1 MSEIFIIISV
11 FGSLVLSGLFS
22 ATETAITAISI
33 AKIHK
38 LKSDGNKKAAI
49 ISKLRENKEK
59 LISTILL
66 ANNGCNILSSTL
78 ATALLIDIFGN
89 EGVIYATLIMTILII
104 IFAEII
110 PKTYALAN
118 PERVALAFAK
128 FLEVT
133 VKICNP
139 ITRTISF
146 TVEFIMKFL
155 KIENAINLVSPTE
168 EIKGAIDL
176 HHSEGSVDQSDKF
189 MLDGVFYLGETRVSE
204 VMTHRR
210 NMITLNIEQDV
221 KSLRVEL
228 KKIGHTRIPVWQD
241 SPDNIIGILHTRDLL
256 NSLLD
261 NDDLSLDEVKKL
273 LTEPLFIHESTSLD
287 EQLAEFKEKKAR
299 FALVIDEY
307 GDILGMIT
315 IYDILE
321 EVVGRI
327 QDERDP
333 VKEDLVVDGENYI
346 VKGELTIRDL
356 NRKLN
361 WQLPDEEAT
370 TIAGLLIHEAERV
383 PEVGENLY
391 FYGFNFTILAKNLN
405 QITSVRIVKNE
416 EDK

>member
-1 MSEIFIIISV
+1 MNEIFIAISI
-11 FGSLVLSGLFS
+11 FSSLLLSGLLS
-22 ATETAITAISI
+22 ATETAITAMSI

-49 ISKLRENKEK
+49 ISKLREDKEK

-89 EGVIYATLIMTILII
+89 EGVIYATLIMTVLII
-104 IFAEII
+104 VFAEII

-118 PERVALAFAK
+118 PERVALAFAR

-133 VKICNP
+133 VKICHP
-139 ITRTISF
+139 ITKTISL
-146 TVEFIMKFL
+146 TVEFIMSIL
-155 KIENAINLVSPTE
+155 KIENSIILVSPTE
-168 EIKGAIDL
+168 EIKGTIDL

-210 NMITLNIEQDV
+210 NMVMVNINQDV
-221 KSLRVEL
+221 ETLKAEF

-241 SPDNIIGILHTRDLL
+241 NPDNIIGILHTRDLL
-256 NSLLD
+256 NSLLYD
-261 NDDLSLDEVKKL
+261 SQINIDDIKKL
-273 LTEPLFIHESTSLD
+273 LTEPMFIHESTSLD
-287 EQLAEFKEKKAR
+287 EQLAEFKEKKTR

-321 EVVGRI
+321 EIVGRI

-333 VKEDLVVDGENYI
+333 VKEDLVIEGDIYI
-346 VKGELTIRDL
+346 VKGEFTIRDL

-383 PEVGENLY
+383 PEVGENLE
-391 FYGFNFTILAKNLN
+391 FYGFNFTILTKNLN
-405 QITSVRIVKNE
+405 QLTSIKIIKNE
-416 EDK
+416 